1 MQTAYFSDGLFSAR
15 CLTGRIT
22 GHSADSLTGRLSER
36 LSDRVFSR
44 VAIRRVSAAVA
55 AALLVTAAGIPTDA
69 LAQTTYVQANRG
81 LPDFS
86 GLFEA
91 VSPSVVNIS
100 VSQKVRRRG
109 GFSGFEGMDPRS
121 REFFERFFGEA
132 FPGFPRSDEGGGE
145 QEQRSRPSGVGSG
158 FILSQDG
165 YIMTNA
171 HVVDGADEVT
181 VKLADKREFKA
192 TVVGKDKHTDVAV
205 VKIQATDLPAVRIGN
220 VDHLRV
226 GQWVA
231 AIGSPFGL
239 ENTITAGIVSA
250 KKRETGDYLPF
261 IQTDVAV
268 NPGNSGGPLIN
279 MRGEVVGINSQIYS
293 RSGGYMGISF
303 AIPIDEAIKISDQL
317 RETGRVQRGRLGVE
331 IGPVSKELAE
341 SLGLPKAEG
350 ALVSRV
356 EADTPADKAGL
367 KAGDVITAFNGR
379 KVEKVRDLPRM
390 VGSSKPGSAATVTV
404 YRRGKTLQKKLKLG
418 EFESDQ
424 LVASR
429 KQQDEKADKPQGVG
443 ESLGLAVSEL
453 DAQTGK
459 ELLTDGGVMV
469 DYADGA
475 AARAGIREGDVI
487 VAVGNTDT
495 PDVRAFEKAL
505 ARAGEKKP
513 IRMLLRRGDMAL
525 YVFVRP

>member
-1 MQTAYFSDGLFSAR
+1 MQTENFSYGLFP
-15 CLTGRIT
+15 GRFF
-22 GHSADSLTGRLSER
+22 SER
-36 LSDRVFSR
+36 M
-44 VAIRRVSAAVA
+44 VACGAVTRASCAAVA
-55 AALLVTAAGIPTDA
+55 AALLLTTAVTPSDA
-69 LAQTTYVQANRG
+69 LAQTTYVKANRG

-109 GFSGFEGMDPRS
+109 GFGGFEGMDPRS

-192 TVVGKDKHTDVAV
+192 TVVGKDKRTDVAV
-205 VKIQATDLPAVRIGN
+205 VKIDASDLPAVRIGN

-250 KKRETGDYLPF
+250 RKRETGDYLPF

-303 AIPIDEAIKISDQL
+303 AIPIDEAISISDQL
-317 RETGRVQRGRLGVE
+317 RETGHVQRGRLGVE
-331 IGPVSKELAE
+331 IGAVSKELAE

-379 KVEKVRDLPRM
+379 KVEKVSDLPRM

-404 YRRGKTLQKKLKLG
+404 YRRGKTLKKKLKLG
-418 EFESDQ
+418 EFESER
-424 LVASR
+424 VAASG
-429 KQQDEKADKPQGVG
+429 KQRDKADRAQGVG

-453 DAQTGK
+453 DAQARQ

-495 PDVRAFEKAL
+495 PDVKAFEKAL
-505 ARAGEKKP
+505 SRSGDKKP